1 MIHDLFI
8 CIVPLRSNSL
18 FYLINIAHLQGNYV
32 SAEKHLL
39 LSVEYSP
46 DSAEANNELLKL
58 YNTTQLD
65 QLLPENIQNETYKNL
80 DHL

>member
-1 MIHDLFI
+1 MIHDLFM
-8 CIVPLRSNSL
+8 CFVPLRSNSL
-18 FYLINIAHLQGNYV
+18 SYLINIAHLQGNYD

-58 YNTTQLD
+58 YNKLNQAKQL
-65 QLLPENIQNETYKNL
+65 PSEHI
-80 DHL
+80 